1 MHATTLLPNEAEFRP
16 LESLG
21 VQETE
26 EARRIVARLAGDT
39 SGRPATPYS
48 IVARLLRRAE
58 KELADQ

>member
-16 LESLG
+16 LESLS

-39 SGRPATPYS
+39 SGRPATPHTVLS
-48 IVARLLRRAE
+48 RLLRIVE
-58 KELADQ
+58 KELADR